1 MTAKSPS
8 PLAAD
13 LLTGAN
19 EIAAYVGW
27 PLRRVQHLIAEQRL
41 PIKRVGKIIVARK
54 SQLDRLLTADE
65 SEVA

>member
-27 PLRRVQHLIAEQRL
+27 PVRRIQHLVAERHL
-41 PIKRVGKIIVARK
+41 PVKRIGKLLVARK
-54 SQLDRLLTADE
+54 SQLDRLLTVDE
-65 SEVA
+65 SEAA